1 MTSTAELQRRTG
13 RGDAPGT
20 GPVEPAARSPWSRL
34 AGPPWAVLL
43 PTLAVAAL
51 VLVGIGTKSLWSDEA
66 FSLANARMGLGDLWD
81 LVARREANQGLY
93 LLFLHGWTALADGE
107 GWLRLPSALLAIA
120 TVPMLYLVGRRL
132 FGPVAATLAATLLA
146 VNGMFVEQAQTA
158 RGYTLTI
165 FAVVLASWCFLR
177 FVDDQT
183 PGRFV
188 AWVAASLLLPYCHFF
203 GLLVLVGHAASLLF
217 LRDRPLPWR
226 RFLLGGALIGLGSL
240 PIVFVALLKDE
251 GQLDWVPKTTP
262 TRLLGTIAS
271 LGSGQRAPVVLAAV
285 LALGIAAAC
294 LVALAPA
301 LRRRRLSWPL
311 AFPVCWFAV
320 PIVTAS
326 VVSLAR
332 PVLVPRYFSVT
343 VPALALLVGAGLAAL
358 APRRRAVGAAALV
371 ALSLAAVVNWHRIDS
386 VEDWDGATRYVLDNA
401 RPDDAVLFVPWHG
414 RIPFELYAEDP
425 IDAGDF
431 PLRIVYPAAG
441 VAPGE
446 YQTGNPSPLVDR
458 ETGARVARSEDR
470 LWYVYREP
478 RGSEHRDFVQQ
489 LEDTGH
495 RPEQTWSDGRDM
507 QVTLYVR

>member
-1 MTSTAELQRRTG
+1 
-13 RGDAPGT
+13 
-20 GPVEPAARSPWSRL
+20 VL
-34 AGPPWAVLL
+34 AG
-43 PTLAVAAL
+43 
-51 VLVGIGTKSLWSDEA
+51 IGSKSLWSDEA
-66 FSLANARMGLGDLWD
+66 FSLVNARMGLGDLWD

-93 LLFLHGWTALADGE
+93 LFFLSGWTALAEGE

-120 TVPMLYLVGRRL
+120 TVPLLYLVGRRL

-146 VNGMFVEQAQTA
+146 VNAMVVEQAQTA
-158 RGYTLTI
+158 RGYTVTI

-177 FVDDQT
+177 FVEDQSR
-183 PGRFV
+183 GRFA

-203 GLLVLVGHAASLLF
+203 GLLVLGGHAASLLF

-226 RFLLGGALIGLGSL
+226 RFVLGGALIGLGSL

-271 LGSGQRAPVVLAAV
+271 LGSGQRAPVALAVV
-285 LALGIAAAC
+285 LALGIAACC

-301 LRRRRLSWPL
+301 VRSRRLTWPL

-326 VVSLAR
+326 LVSLAR

-358 APRRRAVGAAALV
+358 APRRRAIGAAALV
-371 ALSLAAVVNWHRIDS
+371 VLSLAAVVNWHRIDS
-386 VEDWDGATRYVLDNA
+386 VEDWDGATGYVLDNA
-401 RPDDAVLFVPWHG
+401 RPGDAVLFIPWHG
-414 RIPFELYAEDP
+414 RIPFELYAEDQ
-425 IDAGDF
+425 IDAGGF
-431 PLRIVYPAAG
+431 PLRIVYPAAD

-446 YQTGNPSPLVDR
+446 YQTGNPAPLVDR

-489 LEDTGH
+489 LEDSGH
-495 RPEQTWSDGRDM
+495 RAEQTWRDGRDM

>member
-1 MTSTAELQRRTG
+1 MTSTAELQRRNG
-13 RGDAPGT
+13 RADAPGT
-20 GPVEPAARSPWSRL
+20 GPATPEGGSPWSRL
-34 AGPPWAVLL
+34 TTPPAAWLV
-43 PTLAVAAL
+43 PTLVIAAL
-51 VLVGIGTKSLWSDEA
+51 VLVGIGSKSLWSDEA

-158 RGYTLTI
+158 RGYTVTI
-165 FAVVLASWCFLR
+165 FAVVLASWCFL
-177 FVDDQT
+177 
-183 PGRFV
+183 RFV

-226 RFLLGGALIGLGSL
+226 RFLWGGALIGLGSL

-262 TRLLGTIAS
+262 TRLLGTIGS

-358 APRRRAVGAAALV
+358 TPRRRAIGATALV
-371 ALSLAAVVNWHRIDS
+371 VLSLAAVINWHRIDS
-386 VEDWDGATRYVLDNA
+386 VEDWDGATEYVLDNA
-401 RPDDAVLFVPWHG
+401 RPDDAVMFVPWHG

-431 PLRIVYPAAG
+431 PLRIVYPAAD
-441 VAPGE
+441 VAAGE
-446 YQTGNPSPLVDR
+446 YRTGNPAPLVDR
-458 ETGARVARSEDR
+458 ETGAQVARSEDR
-470 LWYVYREP
+470 LWYVYRKP

-495 RPEQTWSDGRDM
+495 RAEQTWSDGRDM